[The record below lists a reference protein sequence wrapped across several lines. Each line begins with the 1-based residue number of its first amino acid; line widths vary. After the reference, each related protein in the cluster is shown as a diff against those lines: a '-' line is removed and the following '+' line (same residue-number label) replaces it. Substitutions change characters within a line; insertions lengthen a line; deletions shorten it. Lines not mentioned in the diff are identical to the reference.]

1 MNYQKW
7 KYLSNSINNIKPYV
21 IYETEIKI
29 LWCFPKGV
37 WIYFGTG
44 YYCPIKTRKND
55 DGYPNC
61 ANENRSKSKFIKLMN
76 VEHGVIYESLLD
88 AASQCKIG
96 RTSIS
101 SCLNGR
107 SKTPSGYHWIYI
119 D

>member
-1 MNYQKW
+1 
-7 KYLSNSINNIKPYV
+7 
-21 IYETEIKI
+21 
-29 LWCFPKGV
+29 
-37 WIYFGTG
+37 
-44 YYCPIKTRKND
+44 
-55 DGYPNC
+55 
-61 ANENRSKSKFIKLMN
+61 MN

-107 SKTPSGYHWIYI
+107 SKTASGYHWINI